1 MSGEERRG
9 EERRDEERCAERRG
23 KMRKDV
29 RQSEGN
35 RIEVMRRQDKKFNQ
49 MKRISIGRQRI
60 EMKLNV

>member
-1 MSGEERRG
+1 
-9 EERRDEERCAERRG
+9 
-23 KMRKDV
+23 MRKDG